1 MLGLQE
7 DNWGLPKCEETFDM
21 KFSCQFL
28 NWSKIRCMVATV
40 ISREFHIQYFLLF
53 VRSKALKLCV
63 KMERWWW
70 VAKHGPVAVLLGD
83 QAQKVEPWIWWPKF
97 LSTYLCLWWC
107 RYCREANQLWLEVY
121 LSGLNS
127 CFSGS
132 LFWKEPLIMVLNYLS
147 VWRKL
152 WCLNLENL
160 Q

>member
-1 MLGLQE
+1 MFEEWSQYTHLMEMLELQE
-7 DNWGLPKCEETFDM
+7 DNRGLTKCEETFDM

-28 NWSKIRCMVATV
+28 NWSKIRCMVVAV

-53 VRSKALKLCV
+53 VRSKALKVYV

-83 QAQKVEPWIWWPKF
+83 QAQNVEPWIWWPKF
-97 LSTYLCLWWC
+97 LSTYLCLCWC
-107 RYCREANQLWLEVY
+107 RYCSQANQLWLEVY

-132 LFWKEPLIMVLNYLS
+132 LFWKEPLVMVLNYLS
-147 VWRKL
+147 V
-152 WCLNLENL
+152 
-160 Q
+160 